1 MSKFIGKGWLL
12 AVEEYET
19 KKGPDGKELE
29 KAEKRYKY
37 TFLVG
42 EENDQGYI
50 VNATI
55 ETCIS
60 KNRLLRGNETLLCV
74 VDIELTMADV
84 WEKVDGRNVKVRKPV
99 YALCDVSAK
108 K

>member
-1 MSKFIGKGWLL
+1 MSKFVGKGWLL
-12 AVEEYET
+12 AVEDYET

-42 EENDQGYI
+42 EENDKGFI
-50 VNATI
+50 LNPTV

-60 KNRLLRGNETLLCV
+60 KTPLLRGNETLMCV
-74 VDIELTMADV
+74 VDIELTMSDV

-99 YALCDVSAK
+99 YALVDVSARK
-108 K
+108 